1 MAYTTFTLEKLQDQF
16 GIMALDT
23 SILSNVQ
30 AVPVSSWLRET
41 LHRMSDSAF
50 KTRSEKARSEFIIAP
65 ILTEILELNQHRFA
79 LFSGQYFDVEP
90 ETGLSG
96 ECDFLLT
103 LQPKAS
109 IVSAP
114 VFALIEAIPPE
125 GASWN
130 QEAKKQD
137 IEAGLGQ
144 CAAQM
149 LAAQKFN
156 TRKETPQVAVYGCVT
171 TGEIWQFLKLQNNT
185 LEIDTQRYYLNE
197 LELLLGALQNVINNF

>member
-1 MAYTTFTLEKLQDQF
+1 MAYTIFTLEKLQDQF

-23 SILSNVQ
+23 PVITNVQ
-30 AVPVSSWLRET
+30 PIPVSSWLKET

-65 ILTEILELNQHRFA
+65 ILTELLELNQHRFA
-79 LFSGQYFDVEP
+79 LFSGQFFDVEP

-114 VFALIEAIPPE
+114 VFALIEA
-125 GASWN
+125 
-130 QEAKKQD
+130 KKQD

-156 TRKETPQVAVYGCVT
+156 LRKETPQNAVYGCVT
-171 TGEIWQFLKLQNNT
+171 TGEIWQFLKLQNST
-185 LEIDTQRYYLNE
+185 LEIDTERYYLNE
-197 LELLLGALQNVINNF
+197 LELLLGALQAVINNFDALE

>member
-1 MAYTTFTLEKLQDQF
+1 MAYTNFTLEKLQDQF
-16 GIMALDT
+16 GISAID
-23 SILSNVQ
+23 SPILQ
-30 AVPVSSWLRET
+30 AVKPVPVSSWLVET

-65 ILTEILELNQHRFA
+65 ILTEMLERNEHRFA

-90 ETGLSG
+90 EVGLSG

-109 IVSAP
+109 IVTAP
-114 VFALIEAIPPE
+114 VFALI
-125 GASWN
+125 
-130 QEAKKQD
+130 EAKKQD

-149 LAAQKFN
+149 LAAQRFN
-156 TRKETPQVAVYGCVT
+156 QRKETPQNAVYGCVT
-171 TGEIWQFLKLQNNT
+171 TGEIWQFLKLHESM
-185 LEIDTQRYYLNE
+185 LEIDTERYYLNE
-197 LELLLGALQNVINNF
+197 LELLLGALQTVIDAF

>member
-30 AVPVSSWLRET
+30 AVPVSSWLKET
-41 LHRMSDSAF
+41 LHRMSDSAL

-103 LQPKAS
+103 MQPKAS

-114 VFALIEAIPPE
+114 VFALI
-125 GASWN
+125 
-130 QEAKKQD
+130 EAKKQD

-156 TRKETPQVAVYGCVT
+156 LRKETPQIAVYGCVT
-171 TGEIWQFLKLQNNT
+171 TGEIWQFLKLQGST
-185 LEIDTQRYYLNE
+185 LEIDTERYYLNE

>member
-1 MAYTTFTLEKLQDQF
+1 
-16 GIMALDT
+16 
-23 SILSNVQ
+23 
-30 AVPVSSWLRET
+30 
-41 LHRMSDSAF
+41 MSDSAF
-50 KTRSEKARSEFIIAP
+50 KTRSEKACSEFIIAP
-65 ILTEILELNQHRFA
+65 ILTEILELNHHRFA

-103 LQPKAS
+103 MQPKAS

-171 TGEIWQFLKLQNNT
+171 TGEIWQFLKLQGST
-185 LEIDTQRYYLNE
+185 LEIDTERYYLNE
-197 LELLLGALQNVINNF
+197 LELLLGAMQNVINNF